1 MDLHPTTEHG
11 EIISSAFDYLSREFP
26 AERMPRETEP
36 AISSSQWRGLAD
48 MGWFAMGLPETA
60 GGLGLS
66 VVEEVLVVRE
76 FGRHLVPPQAVATMI
91 AAHAALAAG
100 RASLAEQF
108 ASGLARAAFATPL
121 GATGAHRL
129 IDTGHAEWILTWTD
143 QTVALSPIEAFFD
156 QTVERSID
164 PTIEIRTSERFNAAL
179 AITPP
184 ADGGAL
190 ADRARILC
198 AAMLTGGAEALR
210 DIAAEYAKV
219 RHQFA
224 RPIGSLQAIAHPC
237 ADMAVRAEAAL
248 ASLYYAAV
256 CQRDGLSERALYAGA
271 TRSVAYRANYENA
284 TAAIQ
289 VHGGYGQTYDYLP
302 HFYLKRAMIFE
313 LAGEPV
319 AADEYRIFSSRAIL
333 A

>member
-1 MDLHPTTEHG
+1 MDLHPTTDHD
-11 EIISSAFDYLSREFP
+11 EIIRSASDYLSREFP

-36 AISSSQWRGLAD
+36 ALSSSHWRGLAD

-100 RASLAEQF
+100 RADLAERF

-121 GATGAHRL
+121 PASGGRRL
-129 IDTGHAEWILTWTD
+129 IDAAHAEWILAWTD
-143 QTVALSPIEAFFD
+143 DALALAPIEAFGD
-156 QTVERSID
+156 QTIESSID
-164 PTIEIRTSERFNAAL
+164 PTIEIRTALRFDEARAL
-179 AITPP
+179 APP

-190 ADRARILC
+190 SDRARLLC
-198 AAMLTGGAEALR
+198 AAALTGGAEALR
-210 DIAAEYAKV
+210 DIAAEYAKI
-219 RHQFA
+219 RHQIGK
-224 RPIGSLQAIAHPC
+224 PIGAFQAIAHPC

-248 ASLYYAAV
+248 ASLYYGAV
-256 CQRDGLSERALYAGA
+256 CLRDGLSERALYAGA
-271 TRSVAYRANYENA
+271 ARSVACRANYDNA
-284 TAAIQ
+284 TAAMQI
-289 VHGGYGQTYDYLP
+289 HGGYGQTYDYLP

-319 AADEYRIFSSRAIL
+319 VEDERRIFASRAVL